1 MPIIIS
7 IVKNLF
13 IKKKKKI
20 DIFVEDE
27 REFWRKNLVIKRT
40 ALLKIWGIENSI
52 TNNFNYWKSD
62 Y

>member
-13 IKKKKKI
+13 IKKKKKKI

-27 REFWRKNLVIKRT
+27 REFGVKIW
-40 ALLKIWGIENSI
+40 LLKELL
-52 TNNFNYWKSD
+52 Y
-62 Y
+62 